1 MVRPIA
7 PMPIGITPLS
17 ELTLLLMLW
26 AAVAEMGV
34 EALVGALAA
43 LVGGAVAVPVGE
55 VTGAPP
61 TTAQRPHGCSCL
73 LYDRSSLDLPKTSLL
88 SELIC
93 PRLSLHLHA
102 CEQCSGVDGCCHGQ
116 AGEYP

>member
-43 LVGGAVAVPVGE
+43 LVGGQWRFRWG
-55 VTGAPP
+55 
-61 TTAQRPHGCSCL
+61 R
-73 LYDRSSLDLPKTSLL
+73 
-88 SELIC
+88 
-93 PRLSLHLHA
+93 
-102 CEQCSGVDGCCHGQ
+102 
-116 AGEYP
+116 